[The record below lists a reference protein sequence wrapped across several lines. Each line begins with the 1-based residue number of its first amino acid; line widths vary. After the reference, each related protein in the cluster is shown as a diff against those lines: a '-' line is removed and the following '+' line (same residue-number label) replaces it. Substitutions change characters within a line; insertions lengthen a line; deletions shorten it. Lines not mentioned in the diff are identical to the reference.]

1 MAKKVVLGQ
10 RPDKIV
16 HVVEFP
22 LPTGEPGAI
31 ECHFRYRTR
40 EEFGALLDAT
50 FGPEGDNA
58 MVDGKLSMERHQAL
72 TCQANGAYLHAILTG
87 WNLDVPLSLE
97 ACVQFANECPGG
109 AQAVMTAYRAAIVE
123 GRLGN

>member
-40 EEFGALLDAT
+40 E
-50 FGPEGDNA
+50 
-58 MVDGKLSMERHQAL
+58 
-72 TCQANGAYLHAILTG
+72 
-87 WNLDVPLSLE
+87 
-97 ACVQFANECPGG
+97 
-109 AQAVMTAYRAAIVE
+109 
-123 GRLGN
+123 

>member
-22 LPTGEPGAI
+22 LPTGEAGAV

-40 EEFGALLDAT
+40 EEFGALLKSEIERWGTLVKAK
-50 FGPEGDNA
+50 GI
-58 MVDGKLSMERHQAL
+58 KL
-72 TCQANGAYLHAILTG
+72 
-87 WNLDVPLSLE
+87 D
-97 ACVQFANECPGG
+97 
-109 AQAVMTAYRAAIVE
+109 
-123 GRLGN
+123 